1 MRPEA
6 LALFGLQE
14 HWRVRV
20 QSADIA
26 QWVIHLPS
34 DIAIEADRQ
43 QLAVGQSGLGASS
56 AVFVS
61 AISWLLSVQAEG
73 QVSLRS
79 SSDQTLQ
86 IEPGT
91 GLRFESDEVLT
102 AAGKRR
108 LCESLLALRAQLRQ
122 ASSLS

>member
-14 HWRVRV
+14 RWRPRAEAAG
-20 QSADIA
+20 SA

-43 QLAVGQSGLGASS
+43 QLVAAQSGLGGSS

-73 QVSLRS
+73 QVSLRPS
-79 SSDQTLQ
+79 TDQTLA
-86 IEPGT
+86 IEPGVE
-91 GLRFESDEVLT
+91 LRFESAEVLT

-122 ASSLS
+122 VS

>member
-14 HWRVRV
+14 HWRFRT
-20 QSADIA
+20 QPADSA
-26 QWVIHLPS
+26 QWIVHLPS
-34 DIAIEADRQ
+34 DIAIESDRQ
-43 QLAVGQSGLGASS
+43 QLVAGQSGLGASS
-56 AVFVS
+56 TVFVS
-61 AISWLLSVQAEG
+61 AIAWLLSVQAEG

-79 SSDQTLQ
+79 SSDQALK
-86 IEPGT
+86 IEPGAE
-91 GLRFESDEVLT
+91 LRFESAEVLT

-122 ASSLS
+122 AR

>member
-6 LALFGLQE
+6 MALFGLQE
-14 HWRVRV
+14 QWRLRA
-20 QSADIA
+20 QTADSA
-26 QWVIHLPS
+26 QWIVHLPS
-34 DIAIEADRQ
+34 DIAIESDRQ
-43 QLAVGQSGLGASS
+43 QLVAGQSGLGASS
-56 AVFVS
+56 NVFASAVG
-61 AISWLLSVQAEG
+61 WLLSVQAEG
-73 QVSLRS
+73 QVSLRP
-79 SSDQTLQ
+79 SSDQTLK

-122 ASSLS
+122 AR

>member
-14 HWRVRV
+14 QWRFRA
-20 QSADIA
+20 QTADSA
-26 QWVIHLPS
+26 QWIIHLPS
-34 DIAIEADRQ
+34 DIAIESDRQ
-43 QLAVGQSGLGASS
+43 RLVAGQSGLGPSS
-56 AVFVS
+56 AVFAS
-61 AISWLLSVQAEG
+61 AIAWLLSLQPEG
-73 QVSLRS
+73 QLSLRP
-79 SSDQTLQ
+79 SSDQTLK
-86 IEPGT
+86 IEPGA

-122 ASSLS
+122 AS

>member
-14 HWRVRV
+14 RWRLREET
-20 QSADIA
+20 ADST

-43 QLAVGQSGLGASS
+43 RLVAGQSKLSASS

-73 QVSLRS
+73 QVSLRP
-79 SSDQTLQ
+79 SSDQALK
-86 IEPGT
+86 IEPGAE
-91 GLRFESDEVLT
+91 LRFESAEVLT

-108 LCESLLALRAQLRQ
+108 LCESLLSLRAQLRQ
-122 ASSLS
+122 IS

>member
-20 QSADIA
+20 QAADSA

-34 DIAIEADRQ
+34 DIAIEAERQ
-43 QLAVGQSGLGASS
+43 QLVADQSGLGPSS

-61 AISWLLSVQAEG
+61 AIAWLLSVQAEG
-73 QVSLRS
+73 QVSLRP

-91 GLRFESDEVLT
+91 ELRFEPAEVLT

-108 LCESLLALRAQLRQ
+108 LCESLLALRAQLRRV
-122 ASSLS
+122 S

>member
-14 HWRVRV
+14 HWRLRAGT
-20 QSADIA
+20 ADST

-43 QLAVGQSGLGASS
+43 QLVAGQSGLGASS

-73 QVSLRS
+73 QVSLRP
-79 SSDQTLQ
+79 SSDQTLK
-86 IEPGT
+86 IELGAE
-91 GLRFESDEVLT
+91 LRFESAEVLT
-102 AAGKRR
+102 ASGKRR

-122 ASSLS
+122 IS